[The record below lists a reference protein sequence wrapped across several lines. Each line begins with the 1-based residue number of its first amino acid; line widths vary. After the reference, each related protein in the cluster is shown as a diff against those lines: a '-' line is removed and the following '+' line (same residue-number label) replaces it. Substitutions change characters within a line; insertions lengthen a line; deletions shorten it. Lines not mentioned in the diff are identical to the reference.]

1 LETDVK
7 SIKTAIVMGAILA
20 TLSSASAFAQT
31 ATSDSAMGAAPT
43 AKQVRKANRVA
54 NRALTAK
61 VRAAIAAAKPAI
73 GMEDL
78 VVFAKGGVVT
88 LTGYVNAGADSE
100 HAVAIAKTVPGVQSV
115 RDLTRLEED
124 QGQ

>member
-1 LETDVK
+1 VK
-7 SIKTAIVMGAILA
+7 SIKTAVVLGAILA
-20 TLSSASAFAQT
+20 TLSSANVFAQT
-31 ATSDSAMGAAPT
+31 ATSDSSMGTAPT
-43 AKQVRKANRVA
+43 ARQVRKANRAA

-78 VVFAKGGVVT
+78 VVFSKSGVVT
-88 LTGYVNAGADSE
+88 LTGYVDTGAESQQ
-100 HAVAIAKTVPGVQSV
+100 AVAIAKAVPGVQSV
-115 RDLTRLEED
+115 RDLTRLEAD